1 MIRAIVA
8 AAMAAIRAI
17 ARWCSKTGTWI
28 QNHVVEPGVSYFH
41 QAVEGAVQGVTG
53 LVPDVIKGVA
63 RLPGQ
68 AIRATGA
75 VLEGGGKLTGATLSA
90 VASVPAAVAAGLAG
104 GRGGMP
110 APAPQSGRQAEASQ
124 ELAEVMEELEARRG
138 ARSMLRSMRQHAPI
152 SLEADL
158 VHRYAAAD
166 AYERDAIDLDEL
178 PPHLADWL
186 EALDEKHLQYLAQSV
201 DMCEQAVSG
210 RRTGIVGMPLAV
222 RPTSTADVGPVET
235 IGTFG
240 QIVGDP
246 VALSARIAAA
256 KGIRTD
262 RRPH

>member
-1 MIRAIVA
+1 MLRAIIA
-8 AAMAAIRAI
+8 AAMAAIRSM

-28 QNHVVEPGVSYFH
+28 QERVVEPGVEYFH
-41 QAVEGAVQGVTG
+41 QAVAGASQAVTG
-53 LVPDVIKGVA
+53 LVPDVIKGA
-63 RLPGQ
+63 FRLPGQ
-68 AIRATGA
+68 VLRGTGA
-75 VLEGGGKLTGATLSA
+75 LVEGGGKLTGATLSA

-110 APAPQSGRQAEASQ
+110 APAPQSARQAEATQ
-124 ELAEVMEELEARRG
+124 ELAEVMEGLEARRG
-138 ARSMLRSMRQHAPI
+138 AREMLRSMRKHSPV

-166 AYERDAIDLDEL
+166 TYERDAIPLDEL

-186 EALDEKHLQYLAQSV
+186 ETLDEKHLQYLAQSV

-210 RRTGIVGMPLAV
+210 RRTGLVGMPLPV
-222 RPTSTADVGPVET
+222 RPTSTADVRPVET
-235 IGTFG
+235 IGTIG

-246 VALSARIAAA
+246 VALNARIAAA

-262 RRPH
+262 RRPN